1 MSDQGS
7 APAVEELLDELD
19 AIENEAKP
27 KKKYDITE
35 KAQLMADD
43 FNVDLDEVKGTGSNG
58 RITVPDVDK
67 YIKSREAEKA
77 EQEEAKATA
86 KSESSGA
93 GEEKPSDDAP
103 VVKKKSAKRK
113 PKSASTAPLLPTL
126 REGITEVRH
135 MVRTLSSN
143 GGNWDEKVVRA
154 DYADDKISEYLQEG
168 WGLIQIQ
175 HLGVTAEG
183 IDMLWI
189 MGKPVDGVEFPFDEI
204 YHIVQNVGG
213 VGPDNRG
220 LTGFQADALINS
232 YLAEGWELA
241 YVKAIASSAAGI
253 NMMWVL
259 VR

>member
-19 AIENEAKP
+19 AIEKDAEKG
-27 KKKYDITE
+27 KTYDITE
-35 KAQLMADD
+35 KAQMMADD
-43 FNVDLDEVKGTGSNG
+43 FKVDLDEVEGTGANG

-67 YIKSREAEKA
+67 YIKDREAAKA
-77 EQEEAKATA
+77 EQDEAKATA
-86 KSESSGA
+86 KSESSA
-93 GEEKPSDDAP
+93 TGEEKPVDGSA
-103 VVKKKSAKRK
+103 KKKVAKRK
-113 PKSASTAPLLPTL
+113 PKNASTAPLLPTL
-126 REGITEVRH
+126 REGIVEIRH
-135 MVRTLSSN
+135 MKRTLSP
-143 GGNWDEKVVRA
+143 GGGSWDEEVVRN
-154 DYADDKISEYLQEG
+154 DYVDDKISEYLQEG
-168 WGLIQIQ
+168 WGLIHIQ

-183 IDMLWI
+183 IEMLWV
-189 MGKPVDGVEFPFDEI
+189 MGKPAEGVDFPFNEI

-241 YVKAIASSAAGI
+241 YTKAIASSSAGI